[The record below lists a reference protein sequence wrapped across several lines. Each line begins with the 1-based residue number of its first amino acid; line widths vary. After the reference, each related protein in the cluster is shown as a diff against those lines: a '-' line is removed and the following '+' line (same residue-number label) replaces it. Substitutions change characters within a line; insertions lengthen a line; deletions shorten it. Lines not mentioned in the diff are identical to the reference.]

1 MKQDLLL
8 TPKERDTLWERY
20 EKEYP
25 LQDIDWD
32 DIICQAQLAKA
43 DPQGA
48 YNRGFEQG
56 KFEERQRIIGII
68 DNKMDEQRR
77 NYEHTAEL
85 HRGFPY
91 GKTFSIPMSIF
102 AICSVGEPE
111 PTSRL
116 YLAWGSLSCSK
127 NILSRL

>member
-56 KFEERQRIIGII
+56 KFEERQRILTEFDCLKLAPNDDAYFRILVNHTLKDMRTGKHRAERQKEEKWNGILRQ
-68 DNKMDEQRR
+68 E
-77 NYEHTAEL
+77 
-85 HRGFPY
+85 
-91 GKTFSIPMSIF
+91 IP
-102 AICSVGEPE
+102 
-111 PTSRL
+111 
-116 YLAWGSLSCSK
+116 SK
-127 NILSRL
+127 

>member
-8 TPKERDTLWERY
+8 TPKERHTLWERY
-20 EKEYP
+20 EKVYP

-85 HRGFPY
+85 YRGFPVASLRSNQDKPVVVY
-91 GKTFSIPMSIF
+91 SPPLGVQGWNLRQGTFTL
-102 AICSVGEPE
+102 CNV
-111 PTSRL
+111 
-116 YLAWGSLSCSK
+116 
-127 NILSRL
+127 N